1 MEQREQLKLL
11 EADLVS
17 EALEQLSKEVE
28 RLKELKPNKVQ
39 AKSLEKAVKL
49 VFQCRAL
56 LGE

>member
-1 MEQREQLKLL
+1 MEAKEQLKAL
-11 EADLVS
+11 EAELVAQ
-17 EALEQLSKEVE
+17 ALEQLMKEVE
-28 RLKELKPNKVQ
+28 RLKDLKPNKVQ